1 MRIYTKAGDL
11 AFKTFTF
18 PDGQPH
24 FKLETYEIDFRSVVV
39 ETSIRNPTELFEV
52 LVVNDVL
59 RRMGYSEV
67 SLDIRYLM
75 GARMDRA
82 ISSCEPFTLDV
93 VARLLNFCGFSKVRI
108 LDVHSEVATRLIRN
122 SENVLPHSVVNQVL
136 ETVGPVTA
144 IAPDKG
150 AVARTIELCEHRAY
164 VVPCS
169 KIRDPETGAL
179 SGFKVGE
186 YSPHVKPGQIQNQ
199 YNVLIVDDI
208 CDGGGTF
215 VGLAK
220 ELRKAG
226 AKKVYLYVTHGI
238 FSKGLP
244 LEGIDK
250 VFTTDSYCSMYEAKN
265 SEHRPFVNCSTIDP
279 SDRFVVIPISMKEL

>member
-1 MRIYTKAGDL
+1 VRIYTKAGDL

-24 FKLETYEIDFRSVVV
+24 FKLETYEREFGEVTI
-39 ETSIRNPTELFEV
+39 ETALKSPNDLFV
-52 LVVNDVL
+52 LAMAVSVL
-59 RRMGYSEV
+59 RDHGYS
-67 SLDIRYLM
+67 SICLDCRYLV

-82 ISSCEPFTLDV
+82 ISVMDPFTLQL
-93 VARLLNFCGFSKVRI
+93 VARWINGLGLAKVRI

-122 SENVLPHSVVNQVL
+122 SENKLPWRTVQQVIH
-136 ETVGPVTA
+136 TCKPTA
-144 IAPDKG
+144 LVCPDKG
-150 AVARTIELCEHRAY
+150 AVQRMLRLQDVNGQVNT
-164 VVPCS
+164 VWCS
-169 KIRDPETGAL
+169 KLRNPETGAL
-179 SGFKVGE
+179 SGFG
-186 YSPHVKPGQIQNQ
+186 IQNYDPNPNSDGQ
-199 YNVLIVDDI
+199 ELLIVDDI

-244 LEGIDK
+244 IEGIDRIY
-250 VFTTDSYCSMYEAKN
+250 TTDSYEQTCYMY
-265 SEHRPFVNCSTIDP
+265 ID
-279 SDRFVVIPISMKEL
+279 SKEYKGEYKITIPISMKELN